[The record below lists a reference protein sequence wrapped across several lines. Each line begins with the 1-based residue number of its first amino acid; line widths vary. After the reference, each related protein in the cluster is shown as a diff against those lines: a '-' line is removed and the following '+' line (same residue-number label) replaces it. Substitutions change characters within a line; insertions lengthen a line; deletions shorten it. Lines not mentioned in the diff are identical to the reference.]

1 MPSPRTVVIVVFDE
15 AEVLDVFGPFEVF
28 SVTGEREAGK
38 PFRVVLVAER
48 EGPVNLRH
56 GLSVNPHHRLAD
68 CPRPD
73 LLVVPGGFGTRRE
86 MNNPTLTG
94 WIRERA
100 EDAELV
106 LSVCTGALL
115 LARAGLLD
123 GLAATTHA
131 GAMDL
136 LRQVAPKTRLLP
148 GSRYVDNGKIVLAA
162 GISAGID
169 TSLYVV
175 ERLLGTEV
183 AEATAHYMEYHW
195 DRNDDGIIDEGL

>member
-1 MPSPRTVVIVVFDE
+1 MPSTRTVVILVFDD

-28 SVTGEREAGK
+28 SVTGEREPGN
-38 PFRVVLVAER
+38 PFRVVLAAER
-48 EGPVNLRH
+48 AGPVKLRH
-56 GLSVNPHHRLAD
+56 GLSVNPQHRLAD

-86 MNNPTLTG
+86 MNNPALIS

-100 EDAELV
+100 AEAELV
-106 LSVCTGALL
+106 FSVCTGALM
-115 LARAGLLD
+115 LARTGMLD

-131 GAMDL
+131 GAIDL
-136 LRQVAPKTRLLP
+136 LRQVAPKTRVQP
-148 GSRYVDNGKIVLAA
+148 GSRYVDNGKVILAA

-169 TSLYVV
+169 ASLYVV